1 MSIFNFHY
9 ATPPFAVAM
18 NYGLGKVIGDDETGF
33 RGTADAPYRTEGWD
47 FILAGGGLYN
57 NLDYSFVA
65 GEEAG
70 TFAFPPTQ
78 PGGGGVAFRAQMKT
92 LRDFINGFDFIK
104 MRPDI
109 SAIKGGVPVGA
120 QGAGARR
127 AGQGD
132 GGLRQAAGC
141 QGDRGAGAT
150 PPRSC

>member
-1 MSIFNFHY
+1 
-9 ATPPFAVAM
+9 M

-33 RGTADAPYRTEGWD
+33 RGTADAPYRTEGWE

-92 LRDFINGFDFIK
+92 LRDFINAFDFIK

-109 SAIKGGVPVGA
+109 SPDKGRRPRRRK
-120 QGAGARR
+120 GAGTRR

-132 GGLRQAAGC
+132 GGLPQTARC
-141 QGDRGAGAT
+141 QGGRGSGATVRRGADD
-150 PPRSC
+150 